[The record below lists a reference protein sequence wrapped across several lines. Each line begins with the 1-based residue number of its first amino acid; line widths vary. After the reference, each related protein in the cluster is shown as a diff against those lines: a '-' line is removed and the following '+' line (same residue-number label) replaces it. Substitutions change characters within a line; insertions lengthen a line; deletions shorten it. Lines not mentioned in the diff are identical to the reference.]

1 MSESWLRRDVARLL
15 QRERAAA
22 GLSHAEL
29 AARSGVSASNLAR
42 IERRTLA
49 PSLDSVEKI
58 FAALGLQARL
68 ATEPLDD
75 LDAQVDQLA
84 WLPLATRLERSGL
97 ADLLR
102 TLASL
107 PYVIDG
113 GLAATLQGLPLPIDA
128 LELDIAWDD
137 AGQFTGWLVR
147 RLAYRWYDAKQE
159 FRLLDLDPRAPGP
172 HFWQTS
178 LGKVRARMVEEL
190 PVSIEINVGTTAY
203 RVRPLAEVQT
213 DDPVT
218 ARVLLR
224 YRERSAA

>member
-1 MSESWLRRDVARLL
+1 MSESWLRRDIARLM
-15 QRERAAA
+15 QREREAA
-22 GLSHAEL
+22 GLTHAEL
-29 AARSGVSASNLAR
+29 AARAGISASTLTR

-49 PSLDSVEKI
+49 PSLDNLEKI
-58 FAALGLQARL
+58 FGALGLQLRV

-75 LDAQVDQLA
+75 LDAQIDRLS
-84 WLPLATRLERSGL
+84 WLPLATRLEKSGV

-102 TLASL
+102 TLESV

-113 GLAATLQGLPLPIDA
+113 GLAAALQGVPLPIDA

-137 AGQFTGWLVR
+137 AGPFTGWLVR

-159 FRLLDLDPRAPGP
+159 FRMLDLDPRAPGP

-178 LGKVRARMVEEL
+178 MGKVRARMVEEL
-190 PVSIEINVGTTAY
+190 PESVEITVGSTAY
-203 RVRPLAEVQT
+203 RVRPLAEVQS

-224 YRERSAA
+224 YREREAA